1 MNIVITAIEK
11 SFGKLKA
18 LHPFDF
24 TIHAG
29 EFVSL
34 LGPSGC
40 GKTTLLRMIAGL
52 EEPDQG
58 EISFGDQVVFS
69 KKDHVNK
76 APQKRNIGMVFQD
89 FALWPHMTV
98 FENVAYSLKATGKKR
113 GLKEKVI
120 EALENVQLSDHA
132 ERYPHQLSGG
142 QQQRVAIAR
151 AIASDPS
158 IILLD
163 EPLSALDASLRD
175 EMRILLQHLVKK
187 LNMTALYVTHDQN
200 EAMAMSDRVV
210 VLHAGEKMQAATPEE
225 VYAEPINDTVASFV
239 GKGRLLNGQ
248 FKTYRNVS
256 YLKMNHLVQ
265 LPIPQLTES
274 ILENEWI
281 TVIIR
286 PEQIKL
292 STNEIETGLKGFIET
307 VSFLGER
314 YEVTFK
320 IDGSDESLFAYS
332 PNRLEIGKEIYFEIN
347 TRSIHIIQTQHQ
359 QGSTKPTFSQKQG
372 GIKHETA

>member
-1 MNIVITAIEK
+1 MNIVINNIEK

-18 LHPFDF
+18 LYPFDF
-24 TIHAG
+24 TIHDG

-52 EEPDQG
+52 EDPDQG
-58 EISFGDQVVFS
+58 EISFGGQLVFS
-69 KKDHVNK
+69 KKNHVNK

-113 GLKEKVI
+113 GLQEKVI

-132 ERYPHQLSGG
+132 KRYPHQLSGG

-151 AIASDPS
+151 AIANDPS

-175 EMRILLQHLVKK
+175 EMRILLQQLVKK

-210 VLHAGEKMQAATPEE
+210 VLHAGEKMQAGTPEE
-225 VYAEPINDTVASFV
+225 VYAEPSNETVASFV
-239 GKGRLLNGQ
+239 GKGRLINGY
-248 FKTYRNVS
+248 FKTYENWT
-256 YLKMNHLVQ
+256 YLQMNPLVK
-265 LPIPQLTES
+265 LPLPQLTDS
-274 ILENEWI
+274 ILENEWV

-292 STNEIETGLKGFIET
+292 STNQLETGLKGFIET

-314 YEVTFK
+314 YEVTFN

-332 PNRLEIGKEIYFEIN
+332 PNRLEIGQEIHFEIN
-347 TRSIHIIQTQHQ
+347 TRSIHIIKMQHE
-359 QGSTKPTFSQKQG
+359 QGSAKPTFSQKQG